1 MSRGS
6 RNLAEPV
13 TMKHLTTGAER
24 LAVTKA
30 DHVNLTAAGYRE
42 PKAEGTATPP
52 ADAVVAEAA
61 ATEQTDKRKQAAQ
74 KAAKTRRENASKAA
88 AASGETADAA
98 TAPETTETP
107 TGDSGD
113 TDTTSA

>member
-13 TMKHLTTGAER
+13 TMVHLETKAER

-42 PKAEGTATPP
+42 PETEGTATPP
-52 ADAVVAEAA
+52 ADAAVAEAE
-61 ATEQTDKRKQAAQ
+61 ATEQTDKRKAAAQ
-74 KAAKTRRENASKAA
+74 KAAKTRRQNAAKAA
-88 AASGETADAA
+88 AESGETADAA
-98 TAPETTETP
+98 TAPETPDPTP
-107 TGDSGD
+107 VGSVDAD
-113 TDTTSA
+113 ATSV